1 MDDDP
6 GITKCMS
13 TPERKREYIERWL
26 QGRSLINQDNATQSN
41 EQEFISTHTVGNVY
55 FIIYI
60 FVKLVVIM

>member
-41 EQEFISTHTVGNVY
+41 EQEFTSTHTVGNVY